1 MDGIFAAVAD
11 SDALEEMF
19 ACSVLSSRG
28 LCKCMRRMLSEALSL
43 LQKMEVLF

>member
-1 MDGIFAAVAD
+1 MDDIFAEVAD
-11 SDALEEMF
+11 SDVLEEMF

-28 LCKCMRRMLSEALSL
+28 MCKCMRRMLSDALSI